1 MVLNF
6 IKSTFNNK
14 NRNYVLC
21 TQVINTIIGLI
32 TGKLIAVFVLPED
45 FGNYNIQFATY
56 TLFSML
62 LASPFIQFVKSSNN
76 TFLPK
81 IGSRL
86 YIITGLG
93 IITITYFL
101 ILVALYLYY
110 GFIDNILFVFFLF
123 FIPISLATSV
133 IGDYLNIKNNI
144 IAYSRISLLKSIGGL
159 IFIGLFFAFGSR
171 LLDSVVALWLMKFAG
186 GFAAFI
192 VFHSNYKIY
201 KSRIKVAYTTFLKK
215 YLQFAKPLMFSAIWA
230 WVNNYFDRYAI
241 DYYLT
246 LEEVGIYN
254 ANYSVGS
261 KFFLLLSPIFIILLT
276 PFVYASVSKKVKKH
290 SVRKYGLYYVALA
303 TPILIT
309 IYLMRDSVGNLLLS
323 QNYKDG
329 FYLIFWIG
337 LAFFFLT
344 LTQLYESFFYAE
356 YKTKIILLGNVISA
370 LLNVILNILLIPKYG
385 IMGAAIATCL
395 GFIVHF
401 IVIYYNFKKI

>member
-159 IFIGLFFAFGSR
+159 IFIGLFFAFGAMANEICRRFCS
-171 LLDSVVALWLMKFAG
+171 
-186 GFAAFI
+186 
-192 VFHSNYKIY
+192 FHCI
-201 KSRIKVAYTTFLKK
+201 
-215 YLQFAKPLMFSAIWA
+215 
-230 WVNNYFDRYAI
+230 
-241 DYYLT
+241 
-246 LEEVGIYN
+246 
-254 ANYSVGS
+254 
-261 KFFLLLSPIFIILLT
+261 
-276 PFVYASVSKKVKKH
+276 
-290 SVRKYGLYYVALA
+290 
-303 TPILIT
+303 
-309 IYLMRDSVGNLLLS
+309 
-323 QNYKDG
+323 
-329 FYLIFWIG
+329 
-337 LAFFFLT
+337 
-344 LTQLYESFFYAE
+344 SF
-356 YKTKIILLGNVISA
+356 KL
-370 LLNVILNILLIPKYG
+370 
-385 IMGAAIATCL
+385 
-395 GFIVHF
+395 
-401 IVIYYNFKKI
+401 